1 MGHQDKRCL
10 EVIHPTVITGL
21 LTMDLICLPLAAKPL
36 AWDLPAPRVGS
47 PRVLVIHREQPNP
60 LPVTQAPAPP
70 QTPCHLPPP
79 PPPVTV
85 HLPPVTPCPAPAPP
99 PPTQSA
105 APLSPLGRTG
115 SRCTTRRHNNQPS
128 PSRQTTLADELHRR
142 EVTLRDTRT
151 PPGLPTPGSRAPGAW
166 AAAWRRPVAPPTPG
180 AGCLPVPWGAI
191 HKLKWRICSACMRL
205 TTTRRGEP
213 GWTSCSASWRSAAP
227 PSASA
232 PPSARTPSTST
243 GSTSSPR
250 TAAASLSAPTRKLGR
265 TSLPSWASGLP
276 PRERTP

>member
-1 MGHQDKRCL
+1 MGPQDKRCP

-47 PRVLVIHREQPNP
+47 PQVLVILQEQPNP

-85 HLPPVTPCPAPAPP
+85 HPPPVTPCLAPAPP

-128 PSRQTTLADELHRR
+128 PSRRTIPGGELHRR

-191 HKLKWRICSACMRL
+191 QSTLATSCPKGWGWPRPPMTLVTELSKLKWRICSACMRL
-205 TTTRRGEP
+205 TTTRSGEP
-213 GWTSCSASWRSAAP
+213 GWTSY
-227 PSASA
+227 
-232 PPSARTPSTST
+232 
-243 GSTSSPR
+243 
-250 TAAASLSAPTRKLGR
+250 
-265 TSLPSWASGLP
+265 
-276 PRERTP
+276 